1 MGKLGRMVTGFR
13 DFLDEVR
20 LGLTKCTWP
29 TRPELMESTVVVV
42 ISCLI
47 LAGYVG
53 VSDFLLMNLMSVI
66 IR

>member
-20 LGLTKCTWP
+20 LELTKCTWP

>member
-13 DFLDEVR
+13 EFLGEVR
-20 LGLTKCTWP
+20 LELSKCTWP
-29 TRPELMESTVVVV
+29 TRPELLESTVVVV

-47 LAGYVG
+47 LATYVG